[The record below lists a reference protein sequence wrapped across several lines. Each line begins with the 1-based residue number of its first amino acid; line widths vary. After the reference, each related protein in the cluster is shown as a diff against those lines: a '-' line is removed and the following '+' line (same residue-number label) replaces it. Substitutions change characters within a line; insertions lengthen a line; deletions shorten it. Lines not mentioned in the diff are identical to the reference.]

1 MTQEQ
6 RLGTAPEAGIKAP
19 CVASSPSNITLS
31 GEQTVD
37 GIAVVAGD
45 RVLVRSQTDSTENGI
60 YDVSTSAWS
69 RSTDWNHNKDVI
81 SGVLV
86 IDASKLIT
94 YAAIFTGDFSIDVTS
109 PIFYVLTLIH
119 GFHNIEESILTDG
132 QTVVV
137 MTNDTTLS
145 DFYIAGL
152 LADNGRIFET
162 TDYTVV
168 HATKT
173 ITLAQSYPAG
183 TRLIMIYPS
192 PGPVVPAFRGALV
205 IGSSGIQSVSDT
217 TNVDILFDT
226 EIYDTDAIHS
236 TVSNTDRLVVPTG
249 VTKVRLIALTKWSF
263 NPGNYGYRQH
273 RINKN
278 GSSYPGY
285 AQTNVEAQHDA
296 ISLAQVQTPVLSVNG
311 GDYFQLQL
319 YQDTGV
325 TQTILYGSTG
335 TWFAMEIIE

>member
-1 MTQEQ
+1 
-6 RLGTAPEAGIKAP
+6 
-19 CVASSPSNITLS
+19 
-31 GEQTVD
+31 
-37 GIAVVAGD
+37 
-45 RVLVRSQTDSTENGI
+45 
-60 YDVSTSAWS
+60 
-69 RSTDWNHNKDVI
+69 
-81 SGVLV
+81 
-86 IDASKLIT
+86 
-94 YAAIFTGDFSIDVTS
+94 
-109 PIFYVLTLIH
+109 
-119 GFHNIEESILTDG
+119 
-132 QTVVV
+132 
-137 MTNDTTLS
+137 
-145 DFYIAGL
+145 
-152 LADNGRIFET
+152 
-162 TDYTVV
+162 
-168 HATKT
+168 
-173 ITLAQSYPAG
+173 
-183 TRLIMIYPS
+183 MIYPS

-249 VTKVRLIALTKWSF
+249 VTKVRLTALVRWSF
-263 NPGNYGYRQH
+263 SSGNYGYRQH

-278 GSSYPGY
+278 GFSYSGY
-285 AQTNVEAQHDA
+285 AQTNAENQHDA